1 VSAALVV
8 EWMKFRRSMVARL
21 ATPLVVIAPPAFSFG
36 AVWMARTE
44 GLDGPSAER
53 FALYREGTLTEARML
68 AAGQILCV
76 VALIA
81 AGFVVSWLFGRE
93 YSDHTVG
100 SLYALPVT
108 LRSVAM
114 AKITIAAGWVVA
126 CVTTAIGLTVAACA
140 FSVPGGFTSDVWRQ
154 VLTVAVAANLMG
166 LLGLPFA
173 YVAAS
178 TRGYLGAVGSII
190 GVTAVSQI
198 LASIGVGRWVP
209 YVAPAMWAGAGGAEA
224 AHEIL
229 GIHLLWS
236 VAFVVLGV
244 FAALGAFNRPL
255 DS

>member
-1 VSAALVV
+1 VSAALVI

-21 ATPLVVIAPPAFSFG
+21 ATPLLVIAPPAFSLG
-36 AVWMARTE
+36 AVWMARTAN
-44 GLDGPSAER
+44 LDGPSAER
-53 FALYREGTLTEARML
+53 FAIYREGTVTEARML

-93 YSDHTVG
+93 YSDHTIG

-108 LRSVAM
+108 LRSVAT
-114 AKITIAAGWVVA
+114 AKITVAALWVVA
-126 CVTTAIGLTVAACA
+126 CVTTALGLTVAA
-140 FSVPGGFTSDVWRQ
+140 SVLSIPGGLTTNAWRQ
-154 VLTVAVAANLMG
+154 VATVAVAANLMG
-166 LLGLPFA
+166 LLGLTFA
-173 YVAAS
+173 WVAAA

-198 LASIGVGRWVP
+198 LASIGVGGWVP

-229 GIHLLWS
+229 AVHLLGS
-236 VAFVVLGV
+236 AAFIV
-244 FAALGAFNRPL
+244 LGAFAAVGSFDRPL
-255 DS
+255 D

>member
-21 ATPLVVIAPPAFSFG
+21 ATPLVVITAPLFSFG

-53 FALYREGTLTEARML
+53 FAVYRAGTLTEARML

-108 LRSVAM
+108 LRSVAT
-114 AKITIAAGWVVA
+114 AKIAIAAGWVVV

-140 FSVPGGFTSDVWRQ
+140 VSVSGGLTSDVWRQ
-154 VLTVAVAANLMG
+154 VVTVAVAANVMG
-166 LLGLPFA
+166 LLGLTFA
-173 YVAAS
+173 YVAAA

-198 LASIGVGRWVP
+198 LASIGLGRWVP

-224 AHEIL
+224 AKGIL
-229 GIHLLWS
+229 AIHLLWS
-236 VAFVVLGV
+236 VAFVVLGA
-244 FAALGAFNRPL
+244 FAAIRTFDRPL
-255 DS
+255 A